1 MSDQVHI
8 PLTRQWRVT
17 VDDGVPHLEIELDGE
32 WSRAFVA
39 ENFPKGFA
47 AGLILIA
54 SDYRGR
60 SRR

>member
-39 ENFPKGFA
+39 EKFPSSFA
-47 AGLILIA
+47 AEPDPRLVQDDWG
-54 SDYRGR
+54 YEE
-60 SRR
+60 